1 MYVINKYGFVL
12 KVYVKAIVC
21 VPQLQIITV

>member
-12 KVYVKAIVC
+12 KVYVKAIVR
-21 VPQLQIITV
+21 VPQIQIITG